1 MYVIDYEKADEDGS
15 IDNDGAALDEEYGSS
30 LVEEG
35 VSIGVPESGTKDV
48 EEVQRAVK
56 SASIL

>member
-30 LVEEG
+30 LVEAG
-35 VSIGVPESGTKDV
+35 VRTCVTQSRT
-48 EEVQRAVK
+48 
-56 SASIL
+56 